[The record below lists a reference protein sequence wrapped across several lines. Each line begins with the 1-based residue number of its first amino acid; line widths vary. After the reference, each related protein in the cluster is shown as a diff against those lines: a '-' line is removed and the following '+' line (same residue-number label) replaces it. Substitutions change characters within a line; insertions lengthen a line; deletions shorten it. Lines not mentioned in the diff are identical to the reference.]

1 MAFIQNII
9 DYIFKNYD
17 LSKDIVEVVFPNK
30 RASIHFKRQIVSQL
44 SKTSWIPITS
54 SVQQAMEKWSGLH
67 LVDSLDVALELMSI
81 NDKDA
86 NNKVLKQNFF
96 GLASQMAKDFD
107 EIDQYK
113 VDAKNLFESL
123 NEVKIIENYTF
134 SEYTLSN
141 EDSYKAQSKYLQF
154 FSSLIN
160 YYSALRLNLFSRKVG
175 YYGMITR
182 CLSELP
188 TDELVKRIDGKKIV
202 FAGFNALTTT
212 EEDVVVRLVEN
223 GNAVMLWDLD
233 EYYINDKKQEAG
245 RFANDFF
252 AKHRNLAGKKDY
264 DNEHHGISFIG
275 NALSTAEKE
284 INVISVSGSSVQA
297 NALQLMME
305 KRENSVVVL
314 ADEAL
319 LIPTLNS
326 LPDSVGEINVTMGY
340 PFANTPLYGFIDQ
353 IFRFQYSLSDS
364 KIDLW
369 PLAHFCDAD
378 FIKLVFNGKD
388 YDSLMSWLK
397 DKQSSSDLSIH
408 VKDFSYIGIS
418 DDNQEDGASE
428 DLARFLTLSSTKW
441 IDSKDCI
448 ENLKSILR
456 VSLQK
461 IKDESYF
468 VKNQISVAGKVLNKV
483 ESLIKKYDS
492 VEILDLQM
500 LILQI
505 GREMSIAMKG
515 EADGL
520 QVMGLLETRNL
531 DFDVVNMLSVN
542 EGVIPK
548 NKNSNSLIPYDVRK
562 YYNLPTY
569 NQQQAV
575 YAYHFYRLLHNA
587 KKINLFYNSL
597 SDSSGLGEPSRFIR
611 QIEYELVK
619 KNPKV
624 ILQYFQYKSP
634 IINLK
639 SNIISVDKDDTML
652 KKITKLSPTS
662 ISTYLRCSLQYY
674 WKYIMNINCDEV
686 NEEIQMNVI
695 GSIIHNTLDEL
706 YRNFGNEIVT
716 ESKFLEVRNQYLD
729 KCYQN
734 ALRNNNFRNGLPK
747 TGFNSIIASVIDT
760 MISRFLDNEHNV
772 IKENSLRI
780 LCTEKELSFHLNN
793 VELHGFADRID
804 LLNDKLRVIDYKTGS
819 VNPYDVSISAN
830 AKQLQDMHDKSI
842 QLIMYKY
849 LFIKMLNSNTLGLD
863 EALIAHIEEENIVP
877 GIIALQKMSNGVF
890 ELKVNNA
897 DLANDFEAQCD
908 IMFEQLISDIFD
920 KNNPFT
926 QTDDTKVCGYCSF
939 RNICKRG

>member
-369 PLAHFCDAD
+369 PLASFCDAD

-397 DKQSSSDLSIH
+397 DKQSSSDLSLH
-408 VKDFSYIGIS
+408 VKDFSSIGIS

-624 ILQYFQYKSP
+624 KLQHFQYKSP

-760 MISRFLDNEHNV
+760 MISRFLDNEHNIV
-772 IKENSLRI
+772 KENSLRI

-819 VNPYDVSISAN
+819 VNPYDVSISGN
-830 AKQLQDMHDKSI
+830 AQQLQDMHDKSI

>member
-44 SKTSWIPITS
+44 SKTSWMPITS

-353 IFRFQYSLSDS
+353 IFRFQHSLSDS

-369 PLAHFCDAD
+369 PLASFCDAD

-397 DKQSSSDLSIH
+397 DKQSSSDLSLH
-408 VKDFSYIGIS
+408 VKDFSSIGIS
-418 DDNQEDGASE
+418 GDNQEDGASE

-531 DFDVVNMLSVN
+531 DFEVVNMLSVN

-624 ILQYFQYKSP
+624 KLQHFQYKSP

-706 YRNFGNEIVT
+706 YRNFGNEVVT

-760 MISRFLDNEHNV
+760 MISRFLDNEHNIV
-772 IKENSLRI
+772 KENSLRI

-819 VNPYDVSISAN
+819 VNPYDVSISGN
-830 AKQLQDMHDKSI
+830 AQQLQDMHDKSI

-863 EALIAHIEEENIVP
+863 EALIAHIEQENIVP

>member
-44 SKTSWIPITS
+44 SKTSWMPITS
-54 SVQQAMEKWSGLH
+54 SIQQAMEKWSGLH

-353 IFRFQYSLSDS
+353 IFRFQHSLSDS

-369 PLAHFCDAD
+369 PLASFCDAD

-397 DKQSSSDLSIH
+397 DKQSSSDLSLH
-408 VKDFSYIGIS
+408 VKDFSSIGIS

-531 DFDVVNMLSVN
+531 DFDVINMLSVN

-624 ILQYFQYKSP
+624 KLQHFQYKSP

-760 MISRFLDNEHNV
+760 MISRFLDNEHNIV
-772 IKENSLRI
+772 KENSLRI

>member
-44 SKTSWIPITS
+44 SKTSWMPITS

-264 DNEHHGISFIG
+264 DNENNGISFIG

-353 IFRFQYSLSDS
+353 IFRFQHSLSDS

-369 PLAHFCDAD
+369 PLASFCDAD

-397 DKQSSSDLSIH
+397 DKQSSSDLSLH
-408 VKDFSYIGIS
+408 VKDFSSIGIS
-418 DDNQEDGASE
+418 YDNQKDGASE

-515 EADGL
+515 EDDGL

-597 SDSSGLGEPSRFIR
+597 SNSSGLGEPSRFIR

-624 ILQYFQYKSP
+624 KLQHFQYKSP

-760 MISRFLDNEHNV
+760 MISRFLDNEHNIV
-772 IKENSLRI
+772 KENSLRI

-863 EALIAHIEEENIVP
+863 ESLIAHIEEENIVP

-939 RNICKRG
+939 RDICKRG

>member
-44 SKTSWIPITS
+44 SKTSWMPITS

-141 EDSYKAQSKYLQF
+141 DDSYKAQSKYLQF

-264 DNEHHGISFIG
+264 DNENHGISFIG
-275 NALSTAEKE
+275 NAISTAEKE

-353 IFRFQYSLSDS
+353 IFRFQHSLSDS

-369 PLAHFCDAD
+369 PLASFCDAD

-397 DKQSSSDLSIH
+397 DKQSSSDLSLH
-408 VKDFSYIGIS
+408 VKDFSSIGIS

-624 ILQYFQYKSP
+624 KLQYFQYKSP

-760 MISRFLDNEHNV
+760 MISRFLDNEHNIV
-772 IKENSLRI
+772 KENSLRI

-819 VNPYDVSISAN
+819 VNPYDVSISVN
-830 AKQLQDMHDKSI
+830 AQQLQDMHDKSI

>member
-44 SKTSWIPITS
+44 SKTSWMPITS
-54 SVQQAMEKWSGLH
+54 SIQQAMEKWSGLH

-264 DNEHHGISFIG
+264 DNEHHGMSFIG

-353 IFRFQYSLSDS
+353 IFRFQHSLSDS

-369 PLAHFCDAD
+369 PLASFCDAD

-397 DKQSSSDLSIH
+397 DKQSSSDLSLH
-408 VKDFSYIGIS
+408 VKDFSSIGKS

-624 ILQYFQYKSP
+624 KLQHFQYKSP

-760 MISRFLDNEHNV
+760 MISRFLDNEHNIV
-772 IKENSLRI
+772 KENSLRI

-849 LFIKMLNSNTLGLD
+849 LFIKMLNSNALGLD

-926 QTDDTKVCGYCSF
+926 QTDDTKVCGYCGF

>member
-44 SKTSWIPITS
+44 SKTSWMPITS

-353 IFRFQYSLSDS
+353 IFRFQHSLSDS

-397 DKQSSSDLSIH
+397 DKQSSSDLSLH
-408 VKDFSYIGIS
+408 VKDFSSIGIS
-418 DDNQEDGASE
+418 DDNQEDGVSE

-624 ILQYFQYKSP
+624 KLQHFQYKSP

-639 SNIISVDKDDTML
+639 SNIISVEKDDTML

-772 IKENSLRI
+772 VKENSLRI

-819 VNPYDVSISAN
+819 VNPYDVSISGN
-830 AKQLQDMHDKSI
+830 AQQLQDMHDKSI

-926 QTDDTKVCGYCSF
+926 QTDDIKVCGYCSF

>member
-44 SKTSWIPITS
+44 SKTSWMPVTS

-252 AKHRNLAGKKDY
+252 AKHRNLAGEKDY

-353 IFRFQYSLSDS
+353 IFRFQHSLSDS

-369 PLAHFCDAD
+369 PLASFCDAD

-397 DKQSSSDLSIH
+397 DKQSSSDLSLH
-408 VKDFSYIGIS
+408 VKDFSSIGKS

-624 ILQYFQYKSP
+624 KLQHFQYKSP

-639 SNIISVDKDDTML
+639 SNIISVDKDDMML

-706 YRNFGNEIVT
+706 YRNFGNEVVT

-760 MISRFLDNEHNV
+760 MISRFLDNEHNIV
-772 IKENSLRI
+772 KENSLRI

-819 VNPYDVSISAN
+819 VNPYDVSISGN

-849 LFIKMLNSNTLGLD
+849 LFIKILNSNTLGLD

>member
-44 SKTSWIPITS
+44 SKTSWMPITS

-353 IFRFQYSLSDS
+353 IFRFQHSLSDS

-369 PLAHFCDAD
+369 PLASFCDAD

-397 DKQSSSDLSIH
+397 DKQSSSDLSLH
-408 VKDFSYIGIS
+408 VKDFSSIGKS

-428 DLARFLTLSSTKW
+428 DLARFLALSSTKW

-624 ILQYFQYKSP
+624 KLQHFQYKSP

-716 ESKFLEVRNQYLD
+716 ESKFLEVRSQYLD

-760 MISRFLDNEHNV
+760 MISRFLDNEHNIV
-772 IKENSLRI
+772 KENSLRI

-849 LFIKMLNSNTLGLD
+849 LFIKMLNSNALGLD

-926 QTDDTKVCGYCSF
+926 QTDDIKVCGYCSF

>member
-44 SKTSWIPITS
+44 SKTSWMPITS

-223 GNAVMLWDLD
+223 GKAVMLWDLD

-264 DNEHHGISFIG
+264 DNEHQGISFIG

-353 IFRFQYSLSDS
+353 IFRFQHSLSGS

-397 DKQSSSDLSIH
+397 DKQLSSDLSLH
-408 VKDFSYIGIS
+408 VEDFSSIGIS

-531 DFDVVNMLSVN
+531 DFDVINMLSVN

-624 ILQYFQYKSP
+624 KLQHFQYKSP

-772 IKENSLRI
+772 VKENSLRI

-819 VNPYDVSISAN
+819 VNPYDVSISGN
-830 AKQLQDMHDKSI
+830 AQQLQDMHDKSI

-939 RNICKRG
+939 RNICKRS

>member
-17 LSKDIVEVVFPNK
+17 LSKDMVEVVFPNK

-44 SKTSWIPITS
+44 SKTSWMPITS

-264 DNEHHGISFIG
+264 DNENHGISFIG

-353 IFRFQYSLSDS
+353 IFRFQHSLSGS

-369 PLAHFCDAD
+369 PLASFCDAD

-397 DKQSSSDLSIH
+397 DKQSSSDLSLH
-408 VKDFSYIGIS
+408 VKDFSSIGKS

-624 ILQYFQYKSP
+624 KLQHFQYKSP

-760 MISRFLDNEHNV
+760 MISRFLDNEHNIV
-772 IKENSLRI
+772 KENSLRI

-819 VNPYDVSISAN
+819 VNPYDVSISGN
-830 AKQLQDMHDKSI
+830 AQQLQDMHDKSI

-926 QTDDTKVCGYCSF
+926 QTDDTKVCGYCGF

>member
-44 SKTSWIPITS
+44 SKTSWMPITS
-54 SVQQAMEKWSGLH
+54 SIQQAMEKWSGLH

-353 IFRFQYSLSDS
+353 IFRFQHSLSDS

-369 PLAHFCDAD
+369 PLASFCDAD

-397 DKQSSSDLSIH
+397 DKQSSSDLSLH
-408 VKDFSYIGIS
+408 VKDFSSIGKS

-624 ILQYFQYKSP
+624 KLQHFQYKSP

-760 MISRFLDNEHNV
+760 MISRFLDNEHNIV
-772 IKENSLRI
+772 KENSLRI

-819 VNPYDVSISAN
+819 VNPYDVSISGN
-830 AKQLQDMHDKSI
+830 AQQLQDMHDKSI

-926 QTDDTKVCGYCSF
+926 QTDDIKVCGYCSF

>member
-44 SKTSWIPITS
+44 SKTSWMPITS

-353 IFRFQYSLSDS
+353 IFRFQHSLSDS

-369 PLAHFCDAD
+369 PLASFCDAD

-397 DKQSSSDLSIH
+397 DKQSSSDLSLH
-408 VKDFSYIGIS
+408 VKDFSSIGIS

-624 ILQYFQYKSP
+624 KLQHFQYKSP

-716 ESKFLEVRNQYLD
+716 ESKFLEVRSQYLD

-760 MISRFLDNEHNV
+760 MISRFLDNEHNIV
-772 IKENSLRI
+772 KENSLRI

-926 QTDDTKVCGYCSF
+926 QTDDTKVCGYCGF

>member
-252 AKHRNLAGKKDY
+252 AKHRNLVGKKDY

-353 IFRFQYSLSDS
+353 IFRFQHSLSDS

-369 PLAHFCDAD
+369 PLASFCDAD

-397 DKQSSSDLSIH
+397 DKQSSSDLSLH
-408 VKDFSYIGIS
+408 VKDFSSIGIS

-624 ILQYFQYKSP
+624 KLQHFQYKSP

-760 MISRFLDNEHNV
+760 MISRFLDNEHNIV
-772 IKENSLRI
+772 KENSLRI

-819 VNPYDVSISAN
+819 VNHYDVSISAN

-926 QTDDTKVCGYCSF
+926 QTDDTKVCGYCGF

>member
-44 SKTSWIPITS
+44 SKTSWMPITS

-353 IFRFQYSLSDS
+353 IFRFQHSLSDS

-369 PLAHFCDAD
+369 PLASFCDAD

-397 DKQSSSDLSIH
+397 DKQSSSDLSLH
-408 VKDFSYIGIS
+408 VKDFSSIGKS

-624 ILQYFQYKSP
+624 KLQHFQYKSP

-734 ALRNNNFRNGLPK
+734 ALRNNNFRKGLPK

-760 MISRFLDNEHNV
+760 MISRFLDNEHNIV
-772 IKENSLRI
+772 KENSLRI

-849 LFIKMLNSNTLGLD
+849 LFIKMLNSNALGLD
-863 EALIAHIEEENIVP
+863 GALIAHIEEENIVP

-926 QTDDTKVCGYCSF
+926 QTDDTKVCGYCGF

>member
-44 SKTSWIPITS
+44 SKTSWMPITS

-252 AKHRNLAGKKDY
+252 AKHQNLAGKKDY

-353 IFRFQYSLSDS
+353 IFRFQHSLSDS

-369 PLAHFCDAD
+369 PLASFCDAD

-397 DKQSSSDLSIH
+397 DKQSSSDLSLH
-408 VKDFSYIGIS
+408 VKDFSSIGKS

-624 ILQYFQYKSP
+624 KLQHFQYKSP

-760 MISRFLDNEHNV
+760 MISRFLDNEHNIV
-772 IKENSLRI
+772 KENSLRI

-849 LFIKMLNSNTLGLD
+849 LFIKMLNSNALGLD

-926 QTDDTKVCGYCSF
+926 QTDDTKVCGYCGF

>member
-9 DYIFKNYD
+9 GYIFKNYD

-44 SKTSWIPITS
+44 SKTSWMPITS
-54 SVQQAMEKWSGLH
+54 SIQQAMEKWSGLH

-353 IFRFQYSLSDS
+353 IFRFQHSLSDS

-369 PLAHFCDAD
+369 PLASFCDAD

-397 DKQSSSDLSIH
+397 DKQSSSDLSLH
-408 VKDFSYIGIS
+408 VKDFSSIGIS
-418 DDNQEDGASE
+418 GDNQEDGASE

-531 DFDVVNMLSVN
+531 DFEVVNMLSVN

-624 ILQYFQYKSP
+624 KLQHFQYKSP

-706 YRNFGNEIVT
+706 YRNFGNEVVT

-760 MISRFLDNEHNV
+760 MISRFLDNEHNIV
-772 IKENSLRI
+772 KENSLRI

-819 VNPYDVSISAN
+819 VNPYDVSISGN
-830 AKQLQDMHDKSI
+830 AQQLQDMHDKSI

-863 EALIAHIEEENIVP
+863 EALIAHIEQENIVP

>member
-353 IFRFQYSLSDS
+353 IFRFQHSLSDS

-369 PLAHFCDAD
+369 PLASFCDAD

-397 DKQSSSDLSIH
+397 DKQSSSDLSLH
-408 VKDFSYIGIS
+408 VKDFSSIGIS

-624 ILQYFQYKSP
+624 KLQHFQYKSP

-760 MISRFLDNEHNV
+760 MISRFLDNEHNIV
-772 IKENSLRI
+772 KENSLRI

>member
-44 SKTSWIPITS
+44 SKTSWMPITS

-107 EIDQYK
+107 EIDQYN

-141 EDSYKAQSKYLQF
+141 EDSYKAQSKYLHF

-326 LPDSVGEINVTMGY
+326 LPDSVGKINVTMGY

-353 IFRFQYSLSDS
+353 IFRFQHSLSDS

-369 PLAHFCDAD
+369 PLASFCDAD

-397 DKQSSSDLSIH
+397 DKQSSSDLSLH
-408 VKDFSYIGIS
+408 VKDFSSIGIS

-624 ILQYFQYKSP
+624 KLQHFQYKSP

-639 SNIISVDKDDTML
+639 SNIISVDKDDMML

-760 MISRFLDNEHNV
+760 MISRFLDNEHNIV
-772 IKENSLRI
+772 KENSLRI

-819 VNPYDVSISAN
+819 VNPYDVSISGN
-830 AKQLQDMHDKSI
+830 AQQLQDMHDKSI

-926 QTDDTKVCGYCSF
+926 QTDDIKVCGYCSF

>member
-44 SKTSWIPITS
+44 SKTSWMPITS

-252 AKHRNLAGKKDY
+252 AKHRNLTGKKDY

-275 NALSTAEKE
+275 NALSTADKE

-353 IFRFQYSLSDS
+353 IFRFQHSLSDS

-369 PLAHFCDAD
+369 PLASFCDAD

-397 DKQSSSDLSIH
+397 DKQSSSDLSLH
-408 VKDFSYIGIS
+408 VNDFSSIGIS

-531 DFDVVNMLSVN
+531 DFEVVNMLSVN

-624 ILQYFQYKSP
+624 KLQHFQYKSP

-760 MISRFLDNEHNV
+760 MISRFLDNEHNIV
-772 IKENSLRI
+772 KENSLRI

-819 VNPYDVSISAN
+819 VNPYDVSISGN

-849 LFIKMLNSNTLGLD
+849 LFIKMLNSNALGLD
-863 EALIAHIEEENIVP
+863 GALIAHIEEENIVP

>member
-44 SKTSWIPITS
+44 SKTSWMPITS

-353 IFRFQYSLSDS
+353 IFRFQHSLSDS

-369 PLAHFCDAD
+369 PLASFCDAD

-397 DKQSSSDLSIH
+397 DKQSSSDLSLH
-408 VKDFSYIGIS
+408 VKDFSSIGKS

-624 ILQYFQYKSP
+624 KLQHFQYKSP

-734 ALRNNNFRNGLPK
+734 ALRNNNFRKGLPK

-760 MISRFLDNEHNV
+760 MISRFLDNEHNIV
-772 IKENSLRI
+772 KENSLRI

-819 VNPYDVSISAN
+819 VNPYDVSISGN

-849 LFIKMLNSNTLGLD
+849 LFIKMLNSNALGLD

-926 QTDDTKVCGYCSF
+926 QTDDTKVCGYCGF

>member
-30 RASIHFKRQIVSQL
+30 RASVHFKRQIVSQL
-44 SKTSWIPITS
+44 SKTSWMPITS

-353 IFRFQYSLSDS
+353 IFRFQHSLSDS

-369 PLAHFCDAD
+369 PLASFCDAD

-397 DKQSSSDLSIH
+397 DKQSSSDLSLH
-408 VKDFSYIGIS
+408 VKDFSSIGKS

-428 DLARFLTLSSTKW
+428 DLARFLALSSTKW

-624 ILQYFQYKSP
+624 KLQHFQYKSP

-716 ESKFLEVRNQYLD
+716 ESKFLEVRSQYLD

-760 MISRFLDNEHNV
+760 MISRFLDNEHNIV
-772 IKENSLRI
+772 KENSLRI

-819 VNPYDVSISAN
+819 VNPYDVSISGN

-926 QTDDTKVCGYCSF
+926 QTDDIKVCGYCSF

>member
-44 SKTSWIPITS
+44 SKTSWMPITS

-353 IFRFQYSLSDS
+353 IFRFQHSLSDS

-369 PLAHFCDAD
+369 PLASFCDAD

-397 DKQSSSDLSIH
+397 DKQSSSDLSLH
-408 VKDFSYIGIS
+408 VKDFSSIGIS

-624 ILQYFQYKSP
+624 KLQHFQYKSP

-760 MISRFLDNEHNV
+760 MISRFLDNEHNIV
-772 IKENSLRI
+772 KENSLRI

-926 QTDDTKVCGYCSF
+926 QTDDIKVCGYCSF

>member
-44 SKTSWIPITS
+44 SKTSWMPITS
-54 SVQQAMEKWSGLH
+54 SIQQAMEKWSGLH

-275 NALSTAEKE
+275 NALSTADKE

-353 IFRFQYSLSDS
+353 IFRFQHSLSDS

-369 PLAHFCDAD
+369 PLASFCDAD

-397 DKQSSSDLSIH
+397 DKQSSSDLSLH
-408 VKDFSYIGIS
+408 VKDFSSIGIS
-418 DDNQEDGASE
+418 GDNQEDGASE

-531 DFDVVNMLSVN
+531 DFEVVNMLSVN

-624 ILQYFQYKSP
+624 KLQHFQYKSP

-706 YRNFGNEIVT
+706 YRNFGNEVVT

-760 MISRFLDNEHNV
+760 MISRFLDNEHNIV
-772 IKENSLRI
+772 KENSLRI

-819 VNPYDVSISAN
+819 VNPYDVSISGN
-830 AKQLQDMHDKSI
+830 AQQLQDMHDKSI

-863 EALIAHIEEENIVP
+863 EALIAHIEQENIVP

>member
-44 SKTSWIPITS
+44 SKTSWMPITS

-223 GNAVMLWDLD
+223 GNVVMLWDLD

-353 IFRFQYSLSDS
+353 IFRFQHSLSDS

-369 PLAHFCDAD
+369 PLASFCDAD

-397 DKQSSSDLSIH
+397 DKQSSSDLSLH
-408 VKDFSYIGIS
+408 VKDFSSIGIS

-624 ILQYFQYKSP
+624 KLQHFQYKSP

-716 ESKFLEVRNQYLD
+716 ESKFLEVRSQYLD

-760 MISRFLDNEHNV
+760 MISRFLDNEHNIV
-772 IKENSLRI
+772 KENSLRI

-849 LFIKMLNSNTLGLD
+849 LFIKMLNSNALGLD
-863 EALIAHIEEENIVP
+863 GALIAHIEEENIVP

-926 QTDDTKVCGYCSF
+926 QTDDIKVCGYCSF

>member
-44 SKTSWIPITS
+44 SKTSWMPITS

-107 EIDQYK
+107 EIDQYN

-252 AKHRNLAGKKDY
+252 AKHQNLAGKKDY

-275 NALSTAEKE
+275 NAFSTAEKE

-369 PLAHFCDAD
+369 PLASFCDAD

-397 DKQSSSDLSIH
+397 DKQSSSDLSLH
-408 VKDFSYIGIS
+408 VKDFSSIGIS

-456 VSLQK
+456 LSLQK

-624 ILQYFQYKSP
+624 KLQHFQYKSP

-760 MISRFLDNEHNV
+760 MISRFLDNEHNIV
-772 IKENSLRI
+772 KENSLRI

-819 VNPYDVSISAN
+819 VNPYDVSISGN

-863 EALIAHIEEENIVP
+863 EALIAHIKEENIVP

-926 QTDDTKVCGYCSF
+926 QTDDIKVCGYCSF

>member
-44 SKTSWIPITS
+44 SKTSWMPITS

-252 AKHRNLAGKKDY
+252 AKHLNLAGKKDY

-353 IFRFQYSLSDS
+353 IFRFQHSLSDS

-369 PLAHFCDAD
+369 PLASFCDAD

-397 DKQSSSDLSIH
+397 DKQSSSDLSLH
-408 VKDFSYIGIS
+408 VKDFSSIGIS

-624 ILQYFQYKSP
+624 KLQHFQYKSP

-760 MISRFLDNEHNV
+760 MISRFLDNEHNIV
-772 IKENSLRI
+772 KENSLRI

-819 VNPYDVSISAN
+819 VNPYDVSISGN

-926 QTDDTKVCGYCSF
+926 QTDDIKVCGYCSF

>member
-44 SKTSWIPITS
+44 SKTSWMPITS
-54 SVQQAMEKWSGLH
+54 SIQQAMEKWSGLH

-252 AKHRNLAGKKDY
+252 AKHQNLAGKKDY

-305 KRENSVVVL
+305 KCENSVVVL

-353 IFRFQYSLSDS
+353 IFRFQHSLSGS

-369 PLAHFCDAD
+369 PLASFCDAD

-388 YDSLMSWLK
+388 YDGLMSWLK
-397 DKQSSSDLSIH
+397 EKQSSSDLSLH
-408 VKDFSYIGIS
+408 VKDFSSIGIS

-456 VSLQK
+456 LSLQK
-461 IKDESYF
+461 IKDDSYF

-624 ILQYFQYKSP
+624 KLQHFQYKSP

-760 MISRFLDNEHNV
+760 MISRFLDNEHNIV
-772 IKENSLRI
+772 KENSLRI

-819 VNPYDVSISAN
+819 VNPYDVSISGN
-830 AKQLQDMHDKSI
+830 AQQLHDMHDKSI

-863 EALIAHIEEENIVP
+863 EALIAHIEEESIVP

-926 QTDDTKVCGYCSF
+926 QTDDIKVCGYCSF

>member
-44 SKTSWIPITS
+44 SKTSWMPITS

-275 NALSTAEKE
+275 NALSTADKE

-353 IFRFQYSLSDS
+353 IFRFQHSLSDS

-369 PLAHFCDAD
+369 PLASFCDAD

-397 DKQSSSDLSIH
+397 DKQSSSDLSLH
-408 VKDFSYIGIS
+408 VKDFSSIGIS

-624 ILQYFQYKSP
+624 KLQHFQYKSP

-760 MISRFLDNEHNV
+760 MISRFLDNEHNIV
-772 IKENSLRI
+772 KENSLRI

-819 VNPYDVSISAN
+819 VNPYDVSISGN
-830 AKQLQDMHDKSI
+830 AQQLQDMHDKSI

-863 EALIAHIEEENIVP
+863 EALIAHIKQENIVP

-926 QTDDTKVCGYCSF
+926 QTDDIKVCGYCSF

>member
-44 SKTSWIPITS
+44 SKTSWMPITS

-67 LVDSLDVALELMSI
+67 LVDGLDVALELMSI

-252 AKHRNLAGKKDY
+252 AKHQNLAGKKDY

-353 IFRFQYSLSDS
+353 IFRFQHSLSDS

-369 PLAHFCDAD
+369 PLASFCDAD

-397 DKQSSSDLSIH
+397 DKQSSSDLSLH
-408 VKDFSYIGIS
+408 VKDFSSIGIS
-418 DDNQEDGASE
+418 GDNQEDGASE

-624 ILQYFQYKSP
+624 KLQHFQYKSP

-760 MISRFLDNEHNV
+760 MISRFLDNEHNIV
-772 IKENSLRI
+772 KENSLRI

-819 VNPYDVSISAN
+819 VNPYDVSISGN
-830 AKQLQDMHDKSI
+830 AQQLQDMHDKSI

-863 EALIAHIEEENIVP
+863 EALIAHIKEENIVP

>member
-275 NALSTAEKE
+275 NALSTADKE

-353 IFRFQYSLSDS
+353 IFRFQHSLSDS

-369 PLAHFCDAD
+369 PLASFCDAD

-397 DKQSSSDLSIH
+397 DKQSSSDLSLH
-408 VKDFSYIGIS
+408 VKDFSSIGIS
-418 DDNQEDGASE
+418 GDNQEDGASE

-531 DFDVVNMLSVN
+531 DFEVVNMLSVN

-624 ILQYFQYKSP
+624 KLQHFQYKSP

-706 YRNFGNEIVT
+706 YRNFGNEVVT

-760 MISRFLDNEHNV
+760 MISRFLDNEHNIV
-772 IKENSLRI
+772 KENSLRI

-819 VNPYDVSISAN
+819 VNPYDVSISGN
-830 AKQLQDMHDKSI
+830 AQQLQDMHDKSI

-849 LFIKMLNSNTLGLD
+849 LFIKMLNSNALGLD
-863 EALIAHIEEENIVP
+863 GALIAHIEEENIVP

>member
-44 SKTSWIPITS
+44 SKTSWMPITS

-252 AKHRNLAGKKDY
+252 AKHQNLAGKKDY

-353 IFRFQYSLSDS
+353 IFRFQHSLSDS

-369 PLAHFCDAD
+369 PLASFCDAD

-397 DKQSSSDLSIH
+397 DKQSSSDLSLH
-408 VKDFSYIGIS
+408 VKDFSSIGIS

-624 ILQYFQYKSP
+624 KLQHFQYKSP

-760 MISRFLDNEHNV
+760 MISRFLDNEHNIV
-772 IKENSLRI
+772 KENSLRI

-926 QTDDTKVCGYCSF
+926 QTDDTKVCGYCGF

>member
-44 SKTSWIPITS
+44 SKTSWMPITS

-252 AKHRNLAGKKDY
+252 AKHQNLAGKKDY

-353 IFRFQYSLSDS
+353 IFRFQHSLSDS

-369 PLAHFCDAD
+369 PLASFCDAD

-397 DKQSSSDLSIH
+397 DKQSSSDLSFH
-408 VKDFSYIGIS
+408 VNDFSSIGIS

-624 ILQYFQYKSP
+624 KLQHFQYKSP

-760 MISRFLDNEHNV
+760 MISRFLDNEHNIV
-772 IKENSLRI
+772 KENSLRI

-849 LFIKMLNSNTLGLD
+849 LFIKMLNSNALGLD
-863 EALIAHIEEENIVP
+863 GALIAHIEEENIVP

-926 QTDDTKVCGYCSF
+926 QTDDTKVCGYCGF

>member
-44 SKTSWIPITS
+44 SKTSWMPITS

-223 GNAVMLWDLD
+223 GNVVMLWDLD

-353 IFRFQYSLSDS
+353 IFRFQHSLSDS

-369 PLAHFCDAD
+369 PLASFCDAD

-397 DKQSSSDLSIH
+397 DKQSSSDLSLH
-408 VKDFSYIGIS
+408 VKDFSSIGKS

-619 KNPKV
+619 RNPKV
-624 ILQYFQYKSP
+624 KLQHFQYKSP

-716 ESKFLEVRNQYLD
+716 ESKFLEVRSQYLD

-760 MISRFLDNEHNV
+760 MISRFLDNEHNIV
-772 IKENSLRI
+772 KENSLRI

-849 LFIKMLNSNTLGLD
+849 LFIKMLNSNALGLD

-926 QTDDTKVCGYCSF
+926 QTDDTKVCGYCGF

>member
-264 DNEHHGISFIG
+264 DNENHGISFIG

-353 IFRFQYSLSDS
+353 IFRFQHSLSDS

-369 PLAHFCDAD
+369 PLASFCDAD

-397 DKQSSSDLSIH
+397 DKQSSSDLSLH
-408 VKDFSYIGIS
+408 VKDFSSIGKS

-624 ILQYFQYKSP
+624 QLQHFQYKSP

-760 MISRFLDNEHNV
+760 MISRFLDNEHNIV
-772 IKENSLRI
+772 KENSLRI

-926 QTDDTKVCGYCSF
+926 QTDDTKVCGYCGF

>member
-44 SKTSWIPITS
+44 SKTSWMPITS

-233 EYYINDKKQEAG
+233 DYYINDKKQEAG

-252 AKHRNLAGKKDY
+252 AKHQNLAGKKDY

-353 IFRFQYSLSDS
+353 IFRFQHSLSDS

-369 PLAHFCDAD
+369 PLASFCDAD

-397 DKQSSSDLSIH
+397 DKQSSSDLSLH
-408 VKDFSYIGIS
+408 VKDFSSIGIS

-624 ILQYFQYKSP
+624 KLQHFQYKSP

-760 MISRFLDNEHNV
+760 MISRFLDNEHNIV
-772 IKENSLRI
+772 KENSLRI

-849 LFIKMLNSNTLGLD
+849 LFIKMLNSNALGLD

-926 QTDDTKVCGYCSF
+926 QTDDTKVCGYCGF

>member
-44 SKTSWIPITS
+44 SKTSWMPITS

-223 GNAVMLWDLD
+223 GNVVMLWDLD

-353 IFRFQYSLSDS
+353 IFRFQHSLSDS

-369 PLAHFCDAD
+369 PLASFCDAD

-397 DKQSSSDLSIH
+397 DKQSSSDLSLH
-408 VKDFSYIGIS
+408 VKDFSSIGKS

-624 ILQYFQYKSP
+624 KLQHFQYKSP

-760 MISRFLDNEHNV
+760 MISRFLDNEHNIV
-772 IKENSLRI
+772 KENSLRI

-849 LFIKMLNSNTLGLD
+849 LFIKMLNSNALGLD

-926 QTDDTKVCGYCSF
+926 QTDDTKVCGYCGF

>member
-44 SKTSWIPITS
+44 SKTSWMPITS

-264 DNEHHGISFIG
+264 DNEHHGICFIG

-353 IFRFQYSLSDS
+353 IFRFQHSLSDS

-369 PLAHFCDAD
+369 PLASFCDAD

-397 DKQSSSDLSIH
+397 DKQSSSDLSLH
-408 VKDFSYIGIS
+408 VKDFSSIGIS

-624 ILQYFQYKSP
+624 KLQHFQYKSP

-760 MISRFLDNEHNV
+760 MISRFLDNEHNIV
-772 IKENSLRI
+772 KENSLRI

>member
-353 IFRFQYSLSDS
+353 IFRFQHSLSDS

-369 PLAHFCDAD
+369 PLASFCDAD

-397 DKQSSSDLSIH
+397 DKQSSSDLSLH
-408 VKDFSYIGIS
+408 VKDFSSIGIS
-418 DDNQEDGASE
+418 GDNQEDGASE

-624 ILQYFQYKSP
+624 KLQHFQYKSP

-760 MISRFLDNEHNV
+760 MISRFLDNEHNIV
-772 IKENSLRI
+772 KENSLRI

-819 VNPYDVSISAN
+819 VNPYDVSISGN
-830 AKQLQDMHDKSI
+830 AQQLQDMHDKSI

-849 LFIKMLNSNTLGLD
+849 LFIKMLNSNALGLD

>member
-44 SKTSWIPITS
+44 SKTSWMPITS

-353 IFRFQYSLSDS
+353 IFRFQHSLSDS

-369 PLAHFCDAD
+369 PLASFCDAD

-397 DKQSSSDLSIH
+397 DKQSSSDLSLH
-408 VKDFSYIGIS
+408 VKDFSSIGKS

-624 ILQYFQYKSP
+624 KLQHFQYKSP

-760 MISRFLDNEHNV
+760 MISRFLDNEHNIV
-772 IKENSLRI
+772 KENSLRI

-926 QTDDTKVCGYCSF
+926 QTDDIKVCGYCSF